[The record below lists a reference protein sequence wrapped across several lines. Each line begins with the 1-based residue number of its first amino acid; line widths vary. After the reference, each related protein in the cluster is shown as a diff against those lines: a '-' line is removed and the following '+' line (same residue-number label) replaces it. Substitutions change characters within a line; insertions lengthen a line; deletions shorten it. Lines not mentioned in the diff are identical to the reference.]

1 MSSHNMPDFSQIMKI
16 AQQVASKIDP
26 PSELKSGRVLS
37 EEEMNRA
44 ISSLAKSV
52 TQAVTPEMFDSMN
65 MSGKKKKGNTMAPFK
80 NSKESSKISFIDEPI
95 LEETSTITNTN
106 ENSTHEDETTS
117 TTTST
122 STSTSTYMN
131 TTKDITKNK
140 KKKPRVVE
148 IDSDCSEDI
157 DNSVLRTN
165 DMSFTLTVKLDELYN
180 GTRKKLAIRRQKI
193 GNDRS
198 YFEEKK
204 KLAIK
209 IEPGMMEDN
218 VIRFNHLSDEK
229 IGYETGDVVVT
240 LDVEEHPYFMRDGNN
255 LLIEKEISLSEAYNP
270 VVYIEHLN
278 GKILKI
284 TGEALNVFSDEDT
297 MLKKVPGCGM
307 PILGEKNKFGDLF
320 IRFKCVNNTKITPEI
335 IDVLTKV
342 FPPLLV
348 IPDVKESDIV
358 EKQLENVTES
368 DLEFLESDSD
378 EYDSDEEF
386 TDSESDEESE

>member
-1 MSSHNMPDFSQIMKI
+1 MDKNQMPDFAQIMKI

-37 EEEMNRA
+37 EEEMNKA

-52 TQAVTPEMFDSMN
+52 TQAVTPEMFESMN
-65 MSGKKKKGNTMAPFK
+65 RSDKKKKGSNSQPHSQLQLPNK
-80 NSKESSKISFIDEPI
+80 NKEHSKISFLNEPI
-95 LEETSTITNTN
+95 LEETSTGTT
-106 ENSTHEDETTS
+106 ENIIPEDELG
-117 TTTST
+117 ST
-122 STSTSTYMN
+122 SAETS
-131 TTKDITKNK
+131 TKNK
-140 KKKPRVVE
+140 KSKKSRVVE
-148 IDSDCSEDI
+148 IDSDGSEDI
-157 DNSVLRTN
+157 DNTSMRTN
-165 DMSFTLTVKLDELYN
+165 DMSFTLTVKLEELYN

-193 GNDRS
+193 GEDRK

-209 IEPGMMEDN
+209 IEPGMMEDS

-270 VVYIEHLN
+270 VVYVQHLN
-278 GKILKI
+278 GKTLKI

-342 FPPLLV
+342 FPPLLI
-348 IPDVKESDIV
+348 IPDVKESDII
-358 EKQLENVTES
+358 EKQLECVTES

-378 EYDSDEEF
+378 EYDSDEDF
-386 TDSESDEESE
+386 STESDEESE

>member
-1 MSSHNMPDFSQIMKI
+1 MDKHQMPDFSQIMRI

-26 PSELKSGRVLS
+26 PSELKSGRVLT
-37 EEEMNRA
+37 EDEMNKA

-52 TQAVTPEMFDSMN
+52 TQAVTPEMFQSMAHPD
-65 MSGKKKKGNTMAPFK
+65 KKKKGHSSLPLK
-80 NSKESSKISFIDEPI
+80 NSKDASKISFVDEPI
-95 LEETSTITNTN
+95 PEESVSTEDTTPGEESINT
-106 ENSTHEDETTS
+106 EMSD
-117 TTTST
+117 
-122 STSTSTYMN
+122 
-131 TTKDITKNK
+131 KKKKNK
-140 KKKPRVVE
+140 KTRVVE

-157 DNSVLRTN
+157 ENTAMRTN
-165 DMSFTLTVKLDELYN
+165 DMSFTLTVKLEELYN

-209 IEPGMMEDN
+209 IEPGMLEDQ

-240 LDVEEHPYFMRDGNN
+240 LDVEEHAYFMRDGNN
-255 LLIEKEISLSEAYNP
+255 LLVEKEISLAEAYNP
-270 VVYIEHLN
+270 IVYIEHLN
-278 GKILKI
+278 GKTLRI
-284 TGEALNVFSDEDT
+284 TGEALNVFTDEDT

-320 IRFKCVNNTKITPEI
+320 IRFKCVNKTKITPEI
-335 IDVLTKV
+335 IDVLNKV

-348 IPDVKESDIV
+348 IPDVKESDIID
-358 EKQLENVTES
+358 KKLETVTES

-386 TDSESDEESE
+386 TDSECDSDCESE

>member
-1 MSSHNMPDFSQIMKI
+1 MDKHQMPDFSQIMKI

-26 PSELKSGRVLS
+26 PSELKSGRVLT
-37 EEEMNRA
+37 EDEMNKA

-52 TQAVTPEMFDSMN
+52 TQAVTPEMFQSMAHPD
-65 MSGKKKKGNTMAPFK
+65 KKKKGHSSLPLK
-80 NSKESSKISFIDEPI
+80 NSKDASKISFVDEPI
-95 LEETSTITNTN
+95 PEESVSTEDTTPGEESINT
-106 ENSTHEDETTS
+106 EMSD
-117 TTTST
+117 
-122 STSTSTYMN
+122 
-131 TTKDITKNK
+131 KKKKNK
-140 KKKPRVVE
+140 KTRVVE

-157 DNSVLRTN
+157 ENTAMRTN
-165 DMSFTLTVKLDELYN
+165 DMSFTLTVKLEELYN

-209 IEPGMMEDN
+209 IEPGMLEDQ

-240 LDVEEHPYFMRDGNN
+240 LDVEEHAYFMRDGNN
-255 LLIEKEISLSEAYNP
+255 LLVEKEISLAEAYNP
-270 VVYIEHLN
+270 IVYIEHLN
-278 GKILKI
+278 GKTLRI
-284 TGEALNVFSDEDT
+284 TGEALNVFTDEDT

-320 IRFKCVNNTKITPEI
+320 IRFKCVNKTKITPEI
-335 IDVLTKV
+335 IDVLNKV

-348 IPDVKESDIV
+348 IPDVKESDIID
-358 EKQLENVTES
+358 KKLETVTES

-386 TDSESDEESE
+386 TDSECDSDCESE

>member
-1 MSSHNMPDFSQIMKI
+1 MSNHGMPDFSQIMKI
-16 AQQVASKIDP
+16 AQQVASKIEP
-26 PSELKSGRVLS
+26 PDELKSGRVLS
-37 EEEMNRA
+37 EDEMNKA

-52 TQAVTPEMFDSMN
+52 TQAVTPEMFQSM
-65 MSGKKKKGNTMAPFK
+65 SRPDKKGNSSTSFK
-80 NSKESSKISFIDEPI
+80 NPKESSKISFIDEPI
-95 LEETSTITNTN
+95 LEETSAVENTACV
-106 ENSTHEDETTS
+106 DEPVS
-117 TTTST
+117 I
-122 STSTSTYMN
+122 
-131 TTKDITKNK
+131 TKDVSKNK
-140 KKKPRVVE
+140 KSRKSKVVE
-148 IDSDCSEDI
+148 IDSESSDDV
-157 DNSVLRTN
+157 DNTSMRTS
-165 DMSFTLTVKLDELYN
+165 DMSFTLTVKLEELYN
-180 GTRKKLAIRRQKI
+180 GTKRKLAIRRQKI
-193 GNDRS
+193 GDDRS

-270 VVYIEHLN
+270 VVYVEHLN
-278 GKILKI
+278 GKTLKI
-284 TGEALNVFSDEDT
+284 TGEALDVFSDEDS
-297 MLKKVPGCGM
+297 MLKKVSGCGM

-335 IDVLTKV
+335 VNVLTRV

-348 IPDVKESDIV
+348 IPNVKESDVV

-368 DLEFLESDSD
+368 DLEFLDSDSD

-386 TDSESDEESE
+386 TDSGSDEESE

>member
-1 MSSHNMPDFSQIMKI
+1 MDKHQMPDFAQIMKI

-37 EEEMNRA
+37 EEEMNKA

-52 TQAVTPEMFDSMN
+52 TQAVTPEMFESMN
-65 MSGKKKKGNTMAPFK
+65 KPDKKKKGSNSQSHSQSQSQSHSQLQLPNK
-80 NSKESSKISFIDEPI
+80 NKEPSKISFLDEPI
-95 LEETSTITNTN
+95 LEETSTGTT
-106 ENSTHEDETTS
+106 ENIIPEEELG
-117 TTTST
+117 ST
-122 STSTSTYMN
+122 SAETSN
-131 TTKDITKNK
+131 KNK
-140 KKKPRVVE
+140 KSKKPRVVE

-157 DNSVLRTN
+157 DNAAMRTN

-193 GNDRS
+193 GENQK

-270 VVYIEHLN
+270 VVYVQHLN
-278 GKILKI
+278 GKTLKI

-320 IRFKCVNNTKITPEI
+320 IRFKCVNNTKITQEI
-335 IDVLTKV
+335 IDVLTKA

-348 IPDVKESDIV
+348 IPDVKESDII
-358 EKQLENVTES
+358 EKQLESVTES

-386 TDSESDEESE
+386 STESDEESE

>member
-1 MSSHNMPDFSQIMKI
+1 
-16 AQQVASKIDP
+16 
-26 PSELKSGRVLS
+26 
-37 EEEMNRA
+37 MN
-44 ISSLAKSV
+44 
-52 TQAVTPEMFDSMN
+52 
-65 MSGKKKKGNTMAPFK
+65 
-80 NSKESSKISFIDEPI
+80 EPI
-95 LEETSTITNTN
+95 LEETSNGTT
-106 ENSTHEDETTS
+106 ENIIPEDELG
-117 TTTST
+117 ST
-122 STSTSTYMN
+122 SAETSN
-131 TTKDITKNK
+131 KNK
-140 KKKPRVVE
+140 KSKKPRVVE

-157 DNSVLRTN
+157 DNSAMRTN
-165 DMSFTLTVKLDELYN
+165 DMSFTLTVKLEELYN

-193 GNDRS
+193 GNDRT

-270 VVYIEHLN
+270 VVYVQHLN
-278 GKILKI
+278 GKTLKI

-348 IPDVKESDIV
+348 IPDVKESDII
-358 EKQLENVTES
+358 EKQLECVTES

-378 EYDSDEEF
+378 EYDSDEDF
-386 TDSESDEESE
+386 STESDEGSE

>member
-1 MSSHNMPDFSQIMKI
+1 MSNHGMPDFSQIMKI

-26 PSELKSGRVLS
+26 PDELKSGRVLS
-37 EEEMNRA
+37 EDEMNKA

-52 TQAVTPEMFDSMN
+52 TQAVTPEMFQSM
-65 MSGKKKKGNTMAPFK
+65 SRPDKKGNSSTYFK

-95 LEETSTITNTN
+95 LEETSAVENTARD
-106 ENSTHEDETTS
+106 DEPVS
-117 TTTST
+117 I
-122 STSTSTYMN
+122 
-131 TTKDITKNK
+131 TKDVSKNK
-140 KKKPRVVE
+140 KSRKSKVVE
-148 IDSDCSEDI
+148 INSESSDDV
-157 DNSVLRTN
+157 DNTSMRTS
-165 DMSFTLTVKLDELYN
+165 DMSFTLTVKLEELYN
-180 GTRKKLAIRRQKI
+180 GTKRKLAIRRQKI
-193 GNDRS
+193 GDDRS

-270 VVYIEHLN
+270 VVYVEHLN
-278 GKILKI
+278 GKTLKI
-284 TGEALNVFSDEDT
+284 TGEALDVFSDEDS
-297 MLKKVPGCGM
+297 MLKKVSGCGM

-335 IDVLTKV
+335 VNVLTRV

-348 IPDVKESDIV
+348 IPNVKESDVV
-358 EKQLENVTES
+358 EKQLESVTES
-368 DLEFLESDSD
+368 DLEFLDSDSD

-386 TDSESDEESE
+386 TDSGSDEESE

>member
-1 MSSHNMPDFSQIMKI
+1 MDKNQMPDFAQIMKI

-37 EEEMNRA
+37 EDEMNKA

-52 TQAVTPEMFDSMN
+52 TQAVTPEMFESMN
-65 MSGKKKKGNTMAPFK
+65 RSDKKKKGSNSQPHSQSQSQSQSQLPNK
-80 NSKESSKISFIDEPI
+80 NKEHSKISFLNEPI
-95 LEETSTITNTN
+95 LEETSNGTT
-106 ENSTHEDETTS
+106 ENIIPEDELG
-117 TTTST
+117 ST
-122 STSTSTYMN
+122 SAETSN
-131 TTKDITKNK
+131 KNK
-140 KKKPRVVE
+140 KSKKPRVVE

-157 DNSVLRTN
+157 DNSAMRTN
-165 DMSFTLTVKLDELYN
+165 DMSFTLTVKLEELYN

-193 GNDRS
+193 GNDRT

-270 VVYIEHLN
+270 VVYVQHLN
-278 GKILKI
+278 GKTLKI
-284 TGEALNVFSDEDT
+284 IGEALNVFSDEDT

-348 IPDVKESDIV
+348 IPDVKESDII
-358 EKQLENVTES
+358 EKQLECVTES

-378 EYDSDEEF
+378 EYDSDEDF
-386 TDSESDEESE
+386 STESDEESE

>member
-1 MSSHNMPDFSQIMKI
+1 MDKNQMPDFAQIMKI

-37 EEEMNRA
+37 EDEMNKA

-52 TQAVTPEMFDSMN
+52 TQAVTPEMFESMN
-65 MSGKKKKGNTMAPFK
+65 KPDKKKKGSNSQPHSQSQSQSQLQLPNK
-80 NSKESSKISFIDEPI
+80 NKEHSKISFLNEPI
-95 LEETSTITNTN
+95 LEETSNGTT
-106 ENSTHEDETTS
+106 ENIIPEDELG
-117 TTTST
+117 ST
-122 STSTSTYMN
+122 SAETSN
-131 TTKDITKNK
+131 KNK
-140 KKKPRVVE
+140 KSKKPRVVE

-157 DNSVLRTN
+157 DNSAMRTN
-165 DMSFTLTVKLDELYN
+165 DMSFTLTVKLEELYN

-193 GNDRS
+193 GNDRT

-270 VVYIEHLN
+270 VVYVQHLN
-278 GKILKI
+278 GKTLKI

-348 IPDVKESDIV
+348 IPDVKESDII
-358 EKQLENVTES
+358 EKQLECVTES

-378 EYDSDEEF
+378 EYDSDEDF
-386 TDSESDEESE
+386 STESDEGSE

>member
-1 MSSHNMPDFSQIMKI
+1 MAHHGMPDFSQIMKI

-26 PSELKSGRVLS
+26 PAELKSGRVLS
-37 EEEMNRA
+37 EDEMNKA

-52 TQAVTPEMFDSMN
+52 TQAVTPEMFESMN
-65 MSGKKKKGNTMAPFK
+65 TGDRKKKGNASTPFK
-80 NSKESSKISFIDEPI
+80 NSKESSKISFVDEPI
-95 LEETSTITNTN
+95 VEETN
-106 ENSTHEDETTS
+106 ENENENENKNENKTSETESKSTQLSTETS
-117 TTTST
+117 
-122 STSTSTYMN
+122 
-131 TTKDITKNK
+131 KNK
-140 KKKPRVVE
+140 KKKTRVVE
-148 IDSDCSEDI
+148 IESDCSEDI
-157 DNSVLRTN
+157 DNTTMRTN
-165 DMSFTLTVKLDELYN
+165 DMSFTLTVKLEELYT

-193 GNDRS
+193 GSDRS

-270 VVYIEHLN
+270 VVYVEHLN
-278 GKILKI
+278 GKTLKI

-307 PILGEKNKFGDLF
+307 PILGEKNSFGDLF
-320 IRFKCVNNTKITPEI
+320 IRFKCVNKTKITPEI

-342 FPPLLV
+342 FPPLLI
-348 IPDVKESDIV
+348 IPNVKESDII
-358 EKQLENVTES
+358 EKQLETVTES

-378 EYDSDEEF
+378 SDEYSDEEY
-386 TDSESDEESE
+386 TDSDEESE

>member
-1 MSSHNMPDFSQIMKI
+1 MDKNQMPDFAQIMKI

-37 EEEMNRA
+37 EDEMNKA

-52 TQAVTPEMFDSMN
+52 TQAVTPEMFESMN
-65 MSGKKKKGNTMAPFK
+65 KPDKKKKGSNSQPQLHLPNK
-80 NSKESSKISFIDEPI
+80 NKEHSKISFLNEPI
-95 LEETSTITNTN
+95 LEETSNGTT
-106 ENSTHEDETTS
+106 ENIIPEDELG
-117 TTTST
+117 ST
-122 STSTSTYMN
+122 SAETSN
-131 TTKDITKNK
+131 KNK
-140 KKKPRVVE
+140 KSKKPRVVE

-157 DNSVLRTN
+157 DNSAMRTN
-165 DMSFTLTVKLDELYN
+165 DMSFTLTVKLEELYN

-193 GNDRS
+193 GNDRT

-270 VVYIEHLN
+270 VVYVQHLN
-278 GKILKI
+278 GKTLKI

-348 IPDVKESDIV
+348 IPDVKESDII
-358 EKQLENVTES
+358 EKQLECVTES

-378 EYDSDEEF
+378 EYDSDEDF
-386 TDSESDEESE
+386 STESDEGSE